1 MSKKIIFLNYK
12 NLKYLCF
19 TLYVLKSLPAWL
31 LYRTRQVSLES
42 DRQTNGNRRMRRDG
56 EGGGGDAVSSLM
68 IPSVPRH
75 TKIGLNSY
83 RDIMMSRDDISGVRE
98 TLLDKWNGTQNN
110 IDQSI

>member
-1 MSKKIIFLNYK
+1 
-12 NLKYLCF
+12 
-19 TLYVLKSLPAWL
+19 
-31 LYRTRQVSLES
+31 
-42 DRQTNGNRRMRRDG
+42 MRG
-56 EGGGGDAVSSLM
+56 EGEREGGDAFSCLM

-98 TLLDKWNGTQNN
+98 TLLDKWHGTQNN